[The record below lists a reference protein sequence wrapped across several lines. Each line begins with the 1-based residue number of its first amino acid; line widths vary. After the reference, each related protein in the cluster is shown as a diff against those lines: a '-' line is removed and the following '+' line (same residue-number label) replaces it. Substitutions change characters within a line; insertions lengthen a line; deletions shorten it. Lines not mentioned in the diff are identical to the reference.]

1 MKVLDVALKDL
12 LRSFRS
18 VFAVVFMFILPLL
31 TAAIFYFAFG
41 GLTSDDGGFD
51 LPVTRVQ
58 VVNLDQPATQFGNFS
73 AGQMLVE
80 FLQSE
85 DLVGLVQI
93 IEAPDEASAREA
105 VDKQEAGVAVIIPS
119 DFTGA
124 VFEPGGNAAVTLYK
138 DPTLTIGP
146 SIVKGLVSQFVD
158 GFAGTIIAANVVADQ
173 LDARGLTA
181 DALLTQQVMA
191 KYGAWAQAQG
201 ESLFTALDIQSP
213 PSKAEPVNQIA
224 QMLAEI
230 MTAMTIF
237 YAFFTGAS
245 TAQTILQEDEEGTL
259 ARLFTTPT
267 PQAAI
272 LGGKFIAVFV
282 TLVVQIIVLMTLSSL
297 IFRIRWGQ
305 PLTVGLA
312 MLGLVVVA
320 AGFGIMLMSFLK
332 STRQSGPVMGVVLTL
347 TGMAGGLMTTGFPN
361 LPPAFD
367 IISLFTPQGWALR
380 GWKLALAGES
390 AGAMILPLA
399 VMLGIGIVSFV
410 VGALIFRRRFA

>member
-1 MKVLDVALKDL
+1 MKILDVALKDL

-18 VFAVVFMFILPLL
+18 VFAVVFMFILPLA
-31 TAAIFYFAFG
+31 TAGLFYFAFG
-41 GLTSDDGGFD
+41 GLASDDGGFD

-58 VVNLDQPATQFGNFS
+58 VVNLDQPATQFGSFS

-85 DLVGLVQI
+85 DLAGLVQVM
-93 IEAPDEASAREA
+93 EAPDEVSARAA
-105 VDKQEAGVAVIIPS
+105 VDRQEAGVAVIIPS

-124 VFEPGGNAAVTLYK
+124 VFEPGGNAAVRLYK

-146 SIVKGLVSQFVD
+146 SIVKELVSRFVD
-158 GFAGTIIAANVVADQ
+158 GFAGTIIAADVVADQ
-173 LDARGLTA
+173 LDAQGLAA
-181 DALLTQQVMA
+181 DALLMQQVMA

-201 ESLFTALDIQSP
+201 ENLFTALDIQSP
-213 PSKAEPVNQIA
+213 PSKAEPMNQIA

-230 MTAMTIF
+230 IVAMTIF

-267 PQAAI
+267 PQATI

-282 TLVVQIIVLMTLSSL
+282 TLVVQIIVLMILSSL
-297 IFRIRWGQ
+297 IFGIRWGQ
-305 PLTVGLA
+305 PLAVGLA
-312 MLGLVVVA
+312 MLGLVVA
-320 AGFGIMLMSFLK
+320 ATGCGIMLMSFLK

-347 TGMAGGLMTTGFPN
+347 TGMAGGLMTTGFQN
-361 LPPAFD
+361 LPPVFD
-367 IISLFTPQGWALR
+367 TISRFTPQGWALQS
-380 GWKLALAGES
+380 WKLALAGES
-390 AGAMILPLA
+390 AAAMILPLA